1 MLVTATHGVH
11 TKKEWVLARIWK
23 VFETLLLYRC
33 KTDQLLIVQQLA
45 KESEEFQKRCEEE
58 RDEFKNLFK
67 KDSEAMQ
74 KRVIETE
81 SKFVEMNETVVNAQ
95 QAEFRAR

>member
-1 MLVTATHGVH
+1 MLVTTTHGVH

-33 KTDQLLIVQQLA
+33 KTDHLLIVTQLVR
-45 KESEEFQKRCEEE
+45 ESEEYKKKCEDE
-58 RDEFKNLFK
+58 RDEFKTLFK

-74 KRVIETE
+74 QRVAETE
-81 SKFVEMNETVVNAQ
+81 SKFVEMNETVVHA
-95 QAEFRAR
+95 